1 MSIEDGS
8 DSKLWKRPEIP
19 VCLKLLLH
27 VKRAECYQ
35 NRVIVGLMSVSLM
48 GPYPLVG
55 ENNMSRF
62 KTHQNFAGSRI
73 SDFPY

>member
-48 GPYPLVG
+48 GPYPLHTKI
-55 ENNMSRF
+55 SRVLGF
-62 KTHQNFAGSRI
+62 LIFLTKI
-73 SDFPY
+73 